1 MINKFFGITMTNLR
15 ISKLVCATVNDVLKG
30 SHSTLDALFESAGA
44 PGSPPDLSHA
54 SKWKEWLFRAGMDPN
69 TDSLLVLGNVLEEF
83 MDLPPQD
90 DPEEYAVWEKNRKR
104 VNDVLEENGFR
115 YYRGGRVL
123 PTGIQPEEVCTSTI
137 KSTEQEPRQPSKIEE
152 LLEVL
157 LRGLPRAMHPLSHR
171 RKGVQPL
178 TFKSEW
184 DVQDLLHALLRPW
197 VSDIRPEEFT
207 PSYAGS
213 STRMDFLL
221 PKYSLVLELKY
232 VRDRAHGKKIGDE
245 LIIDIEHYRRH
256 PKCDKLWCVIYDPNN
271 MITNSEGL
279 RTDIEGKRTT
289 PDGKLLVKVLIMTT
303 Q

>member
-1 MINKFFGITMTNLR
+1 MTNVR
-15 ISKLVCATVNDVLKG
+15 IPKVVCATIGKVLKG

-54 SKWKEWLFRAGMDPN
+54 SKWKEWLFRAGNDRN
-69 TDSLLVLGNVLEEF
+69 TDSLAVLGNILEEF
-83 MDLPPQD
+83 MDLPP
-90 DPEEYAVWEKNRKR
+90 EEGSEERVTWEEDRER
-104 VNDVLEENGFR
+104 VIKVLEEAGFQ

-123 PTGIQPEEVCTSTI
+123 PKGTSPEEIYPAQYKSGTPEQI
-137 KSTEQEPRQPSKIEE
+137 KPSSIEE
-152 LLEVL
+152 LLQVL
-157 LRGLPRAMHPLSHR
+157 IRGLPRAMHPLSHR
-171 RKGVQPL
+171 RKDAQPL
-178 TFKSEW
+178 SFESEW

-207 PSYAGS
+207 PSYAGT

-256 PKCDKLWCVIYDPNN
+256 PKCENLWCVIYDPKN

-279 RTDIEGKRTT
+279 KSDIEGERTT
-289 PDGKLLVKVLIMTT
+289 PDGKLIVKVLIISI
-303 Q
+303 

>member
-1 MINKFFGITMTNLR
+1 MTNVR
-15 ISKLVCATVNDVLKG
+15 IPKVVCATVGNVLKG
-30 SHSTLDALFESAGA
+30 SHATLDALFESAGA
-44 PGSPPDLSHA
+44 PGPPPALSHA
-54 SKWKEWLFRAGMDPN
+54 SKWKEWLFRAGNDPN
-69 TDSLLVLGNVLEEF
+69 TDSLSVLGNVLEEF
-83 MDLPPQD
+83 MDLPPRED
-90 DPEEYAVWEKNRKR
+90 SEERAAWEEDRKR
-104 VNDVLEENGFR
+104 VIEVLEENGFR

-123 PTGIQPEEVCTSTI
+123 PKGIPPEEIYPTPY
-137 KSTEQEPRQPSKIEE
+137 KSATQEPRQPSTIEE
-152 LLEVL
+152 LLQVL

-171 RKGVQPL
+171 RKGAQSL
-178 TFKSEW
+178 SFESEW

-207 PSYAGS
+207 PSYAGT

-232 VRDRAHGKKIGDE
+232 VRDRAHSKKIGDE

-256 PKCDKLWCVIYDPNN
+256 PKCENLWCVIYDPKN

-279 RTDIEGKRTT
+279 KSDIEGERTT
-289 PDGKLLVKVLIMTT
+289 PDGKLIVKVLIIST

>member
-1 MINKFFGITMTNLR
+1 MANLR
-15 ISKLVCATVNDVLKG
+15 ISKVVCATVGDVLKG
-30 SHSTLDALFESAGA
+30 SHATLEALFESAGA

-83 MDLPPQD
+83 MDLPPKE
-90 DPEEYAVWEKNRKR
+90 DPEEYADWEKDRKR
-104 VNDVLEENGFR
+104 VIEALEEDGFR

-123 PTGIQPEEVCTSTI
+123 PTGVPPQETYPTTY
-137 KSTEQEPRQPSKIEE
+137 KSATQEPRQPSTIEE

-171 RKGVQPL
+171 RKGAQVL
-178 TFKSEW
+178 TFESEW

-221 PKYSLVLELKY
+221 PKYSLVIELKY
-232 VRDRAHGKKIGDE
+232 VRDRAHGRKIGDE
-245 LIIDIEHYRRH
+245 LIVDIEHYRRH
-256 PKCDKLWCVIYDPNN
+256 PKCDNLWCVIYDPKN
-271 MITNSEGL
+271 MITNAEGL
-279 RTDIEGKRTT
+279 KSDIEGERTT
-289 PDGKLLVKVLIMTT
+289 PDGKLIVKVLVIST
-303 Q
+303 